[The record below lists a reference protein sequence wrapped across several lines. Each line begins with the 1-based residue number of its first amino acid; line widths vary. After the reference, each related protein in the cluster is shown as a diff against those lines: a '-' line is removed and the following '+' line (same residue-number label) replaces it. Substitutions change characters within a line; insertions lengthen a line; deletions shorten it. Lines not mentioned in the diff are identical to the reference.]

1 MQHFMNIMHI
11 CNITTT
17 IDKFIYLCVLQW
29 DLELMFGTTRERAGM
44 LVPFQNAYNGFYIVN
59 VFPGKYFFISLV

>member
-1 MQHFMNIMHI
+1 MNIMHI

-17 IDKFIYLCVLQW
+17 VDKFIYLCVLQW

-44 LVPFQNAYNGFYIVN
+44 LVPF
-59 VFPGKYFFISLV
+59 